1 MYDPCKRRSSHDPL
15 RLMRDDDSDA
25 SGAVARARSPRSRS
39 PRQADGDDV
48 SLLYMKLERMTLHHL
63 SLIGHAHF
71 AQDNHIIDED
81 GHEEPS
87 DAESSLSL
95 DCHAVRHHL
104 FFGFKFP
111 ICDST
116 TSKSYTSI

>member
-63 SLIGHAHF
+63 SLIEH

-81 GHEEPS
+81 GPEEPS

-95 DCHAVRHHL
+95 DCHAVRHHVFSASSSL
-104 FFGFKFP
+104 
-111 ICDST
+111 CDST